1 MNRFVAVLIDGE
13 LTIHLPDV
21 SGNYATL
28 CGIDGDDPDYTVN
41 QIPACVP
48 RGAKVN
54 CRFCGK
60 IFELAKLYS
69 EDDFDNK
76 AREKGAQE

>member
-1 MNRFVAVLIDGE
+1 MSRFVAVLIDGE

-28 CGIDGDDPDYTVN
+28 CGVDGDDPDYTVN
-41 QIPACVP
+41 QIPARVP

-54 CRFCGK
+54 CSFCRK
-60 IFELAKLYS
+60 IFELAKSYS
-69 EDDFDNK
+69 ENDFDEK
-76 AREKGAQE
+76 EREKRAHI